1 MSLPPLEELVN
12 TFEVETAAKQ
22 KLDDATFSQ
31 IEGSDR
37 SPFERITFRPRMM
50 VNTTKLDLTLDLFG
64 TKMLAPIVAGPIA
77 EQKRFHPDGEAAS
90 AKGAS
95 DAKAVF
101 VVAER
106 SEFPAGKA
114 DWWYQTGPKP
124 DAARVEQAVTQG
136 CKALCITLSDTG
148 TDWSSLDILRK
159 TAKLPV
165 ILKGI
170 MSADEAKDAAAKGIN
185 GIVVSSYTGTPV
197 NATALVPPM
206 EFLPAIVDAAG
217 RMPVLIDGGFRR
229 GTDILM
235 ALALG
240 AKAVLVARPIA
251 WGLAAYGPEGVRYVL
266 EMLQT
271 ELARSMAMCGKP
283 DLKSIDRSTVKLH
296 RW

>member
-12 TFEVETAAKQ
+12 TFEVETAARQ
-22 KLDDATFSQ
+22 KLDAATFAL

-37 SPFERITFRPRMM
+37 KFFERITFRPRMM

-64 TKMLAPIVAGPIA
+64 AKMLAPIVAGPIA
-77 EQKRFHPDGEAAS
+77 QQKRFHPEGEAAT

-106 SEFPAGKA
+106 SDFPTGPTA
-114 DWWYQTGPKP
+114 WWYQTGPSP
-124 DAARVEQAVTQG
+124 ETARVEQAAAQG

-148 TDWSSLDILRK
+148 TDWASLDALRK
-159 TAKLPV
+159 TTKLPV

-170 MSADEAKDAAAKGIN
+170 MSAGEAKDAAAKGIN
-185 GIVVSSYTGTPV
+185 AIVVSSYTGTPI
-197 NATALVPPM
+197 NATAIVSPM
-206 EFLPAIVDAAG
+206 EVLPGIVDSSG

-229 GTDILM
+229 GTDIMM

-271 ELARSMAMCGKP
+271 ELARTMAMCGKP
-283 DLKSIDRSTVKLH
+283 NLNSIDRATVKLH